1 MSTSIPKTQI
11 PLPSFFISRK
21 SGAVAEQWAGQLME
35 RLTERGCFVIC
46 QNMFRAG
53 EGWNEKME
61 EGMKCDFTIALVSA
75 GYFGSQ
81 ECRDE
86 WQIARLQNTLVPF
99 MVENVELPQQFVC
112 VLTPPL
118 FEKPEKEAWEV
129 IEREVDRIIA
139 EFQRVKPPPSWW
151 RYRWA
156 ITAGVLLALL
166 AVFFAQGNSEGVPR
180 TKYAFA
186 LGHALAT
193 AGLDSSGA
201 PALMFEQS
209 LKGIEM
215 PEGQRLALAQEFRR
229 VESLAGKP
237 EAESVRQEFE
247 TKVLAQCSSVFGSAL
262 ADETRLGS
270 ACARLLLVLRYWD
283 SYPPATASAEASRLH
298 AAIQPLLAAGLVPA
312 QLRATLVK
320 SDGINWQDA
329 AYRQRQRAALE
340 QLQQHFD
347 ANPLSQQRTQ

>member
-1 MSTSIPKTQI
+1 MSASVPKARLR
-11 PLPSFFISRK
+11 LPSFFISRK
-21 SGAVAEQWAGQLME
+21 SGGVAEKWASDLME
-35 RLTERGCFVIC
+35 RLTNRGCAVIC
-46 QNMFRAG
+46 QNKFRAG

-86 WQIARLQNTLVPF
+86 WQIARLQKTLVPF

-129 IEREVDRIIA
+129 IEHEVDRIIA
-139 EFQRVKPPPSWW
+139 EFQRVKPPPPPPWWW

-156 ITAGVLLALL
+156 IAVTVLLASL
-166 AVFFAQGNSEGVPR
+166 AVFFSQRNSEGVPR

-229 VESLAGKP
+229 VESLTGKP
-237 EAESVRQEFE
+237 EAESARQEFE
-247 TKVLAQCSSVFGSAL
+247 TKVLAQCRSVFGSAL
-262 ADETRLGS
+262 VDETRLGS

-298 AAIQPLLAAGLVPA
+298 AAIQPLLAAGPVPA

-320 SDGINWQDA
+320 SDSMNWQDA
-329 AYRQRQRAALE
+329 AYRQQQRAALE

-347 ANPLSQQRTQ
+347 ANPLSHQ